1 MEYNNI
7 IAKSLKSLL
16 NKVDKSVLKDNE
28 KNILK
33 TLIVK
38 VAEYYTKEYNRI
50 FEHKY
55 DWYINRK
62 LILLSTKMVDY
73 IVYINDTI
81 NGKYNVHYVVN
92 DIYKEISYDN
102 NKGYF
107 KRKRLI

>member
-1 MEYNNI
+1 
-7 IAKSLKSLL
+7 
-16 NKVDKSVLKDNE
+16 
-28 KNILK
+28 
-33 TLIVK
+33 
-38 VAEYYTKEYNRI
+38 
-50 FEHKY
+50 
-55 DWYINRK
+55 
-62 LILLSTKMVDY
+62 MVDY